1 MPVGEAA
8 NKGIKT
14 IIRRP
19 DYAAVAIASEAS
31 TPLGMTMGGTMGKVL
46 MAPWGTPVMKALEKH
61 PLVPKKLA
69 PTLDRAAEK
78 YGKSKMAATLRKD
91 RTTFGDLAMNAHNF
105 IPL

>member
-1 MPVGEAA
+1 
-8 NKGIKT
+8 
-14 IIRRP
+14 
-19 DYAAVAIASEAS
+19 
-31 TPLGMTMGGTMGKVL
+31 MGKVL